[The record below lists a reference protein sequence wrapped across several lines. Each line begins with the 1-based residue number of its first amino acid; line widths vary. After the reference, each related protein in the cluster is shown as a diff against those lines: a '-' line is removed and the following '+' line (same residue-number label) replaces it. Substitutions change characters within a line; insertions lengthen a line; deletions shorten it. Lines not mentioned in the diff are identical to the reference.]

1 MREEIIVR
9 VGANFLAPFIIV
21 FALYVHF
28 HGDYSPGGGFQAGVI
43 LAAAFALLALVYGLE
58 AVQKVLPLRFTRMC
72 AALGVL
78 IFAGVGV
85 VTMLLGHNYLGY
97 NALAPDPTH
106 PEHGQHYGILL
117 VELGVLVT
125 VFGVM
130 VTVFYLFAG
139 RGRRGS

>member
-1 MREEIIVR
+1 MREEVIVR
-9 VGANFLAPFIIV
+9 VGAKILAPFIIT

-58 AVQKVLPLRFTRMC
+58 AVQRVLPPRFVRAC

-85 VTMLLGHNYLGY
+85 LTMLLGHNYLGY
-97 NALAPDPTH
+97 DALGPGHD
-106 PEHGQHYGILL
+106 GQHYGILG

-139 RGRRGS
+139 RGRRTK

>member
-1 MREEIIVR
+1 MREEVIVR
-9 VGANFLAPFIIV
+9 VGAKVLAPFIIM

-43 LAAAFALLALVYGLE
+43 LAAAFALLALVYGLDE
-58 AVQKVLPLRFTRMC
+58 VQRVLPPWFVRAC

-78 IFAGVGV
+78 IYAGVGV
-85 VTMLLGHNYLGY
+85 VTMVLGHNYLGY
-97 NALAPDPTH
+97 NALAHD

-139 RGRRGS
+139 RKGQAP

>member
-1 MREEIIVR
+1 MRDDFIVR
-9 VGANFLAPFIIV
+9 VGARIVTPFIV
-21 FALYVHF
+21 TFALYVHF
-28 HGDYSPGGGFQAGVI
+28 HGDFGPGGGFQAGVI
-43 LAAAFALLALVYGLE
+43 LAAAFALLALVYGLK
-58 AVQKVLPLRFTRMC
+58 AVQRVLPPWFVRAC

-97 NALAPDPTH
+97 NALAHDPK
-106 PEHGQHYGILL
+106 HGQHYGILL

-130 VTVFYLFAG
+130 TTVFYLFAG
-139 RGRRGS
+139 RAGRGE

>member
-1 MREEIIVR
+1 MRGEVVVR
-9 VGANFLAPFIIV
+9 VGAKVLAPFIIT
-21 FALYVHF
+21 FGLCVHF

-43 LAAAFALLALVYGLE
+43 LAAAIALLALVYGLE
-58 AVQKVLPLRFTRMC
+58 AVQKVVTPRFVRAC
-72 AALGVL
+72 AALGVI

-85 VTMLLGHNYLGY
+85 VTMVLGHNYLGY
-97 NALAPDPTH
+97 DALAEGH
-106 PEHGQHYGILL
+106 AGQHYGILG

-139 RGRRGS
+139 RRGRTQ

>member
-1 MREEIIVR
+1 MREEVIVR
-9 VGANFLAPFIIV
+9 VGAKCLTPFILA

-43 LAAAFALLALVYGLE
+43 LAAAFALMALVYGLD
-58 AVQKVLPLRFTRMC
+58 AVQRVLPLWFATMC
-72 AALGVL
+72 ASLGVL
-78 IFAGVGV
+78 IYAGVGV
-85 VTMLLGHNYLGY
+85 ATMLLGDNYLAYGG
-97 NALAPDPTH
+97 LAADPKA
-106 PEHGQHYGILL
+106 GQHYGIIG

-139 RGRRGS
+139 RRRES

>member
-9 VGANFLAPFIIV
+9 VGAKVLTPFIIM

-58 AVQKVLPLRFTRMC
+58 AVQQVLPPWFAQMC
-72 AALGVL
+72 AGLGV
-78 IFAGVGV
+78 IIYAGVGV

-97 NALAPDPTH
+97 GALAHD
-106 PEHGQHYGILL
+106 PEHGQHYGIMA

-130 VTVFYLFAG
+130 VSVFYLFAG
-139 RGRRGS
+139 RGRMKP

>member
-9 VGANFLAPFIIV
+9 VGAKFLAPFIIM

-43 LAAAFALLALVYGLE
+43 LAAAFALLALVYGVE
-58 AVQKVLPLRFTRMC
+58 EVQRVLPPWFARMC
-72 AALGVL
+72 AGLGVL
-78 IFAGVGV
+78 IYAGVGV

-97 NALAPDPTH
+97 DALAHEGT
-106 PEHGQHYGILL
+106 HGQHYGIML

-130 VTVFYLFAG
+130 VSVFYCFAG
-139 RGRRGS
+139 RGRREP

>member
-1 MREEIIVR
+1 M
-9 VGANFLAPFIIV
+9 

-97 NALAPDPTH
+97 NALASDPTPPRTRPALRH
-106 PEHGQHYGILL
+106 PAGGAGRSGEFSGDGDGLL
-117 VELGVLVT
+117 PLR
-125 VFGVM
+125 
-130 VTVFYLFAG
+130 G
-139 RGRRGS
+139 RGRREP